1 MGGAPPCSYHGV
13 PSSLPPVPRMM
24 FLNALVHYAGSTAA
38 AGKALEDLLRRAA
51 ETAEDAGART
61 RLAAWAT
68 GLAKPERA
76 AGGGAPQRG
85 CNL

>member
-1 MGGAPPCSYHGV
+1 
-13 PSSLPPVPRMM
+13 MM

-51 ETAEDAGART
+51 DTADDACA

-76 AGGGAPQRG
+76 AGGGAPRG
-85 CNL
+85 DGTGTGCRALDLPSF